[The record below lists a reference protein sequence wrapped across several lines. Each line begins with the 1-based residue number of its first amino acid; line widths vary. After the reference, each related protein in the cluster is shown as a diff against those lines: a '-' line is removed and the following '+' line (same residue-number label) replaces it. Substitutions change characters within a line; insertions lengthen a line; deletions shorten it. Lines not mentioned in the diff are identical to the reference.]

1 MSNAIEVDELTKVF
15 GKQAAVDHLS
25 LTVEQ
30 GSVFGFLGPNGAGKT
45 TTQRLLTG
53 LARPTSGTARILGYD
68 VVKDASAVRKVI
80 GFLPDVPSFY
90 GWMTADEYLGFVA
103 GIFNLPTSASKRK
116 IEQLLDLTGLTGVG
130 KKIGGYSRGMKQR
143 LGIAQ
148 ALMNDP
154 EVILMDEP
162 TSALDPI
169 GRKEVLE
176 LIGSLGKE
184 ITVFFSTHILNDV
197 ERVCDSVA
205 ILNKGKLMTEAN
217 LDTLKEGYAKP
228 SFTIEFES
236 NPSRF
241 EESIKDLAWIE
252 KIERTESFILTVK
265 TKDIESGQKE
275 LPRLIADSGVALKS
289 FQTAEPSLEEIF
301 MNMMGEA

>member
-1 MSNAIEVDELTKVF
+1 MSKVIEVDELTKLF
-15 GKQAAVDHLS
+15 ADQAAVDHLS
-25 LTVEQ
+25 FSVDK

-53 LARPTSGTARILGYD
+53 LAKPTSGTARIMGYD
-68 VVKDASAVRKVI
+68 IVEDEAAVRKVI

-90 GWMTADEYLGFVA
+90 GWMTAEEYLFFSA
-103 GIFNLPTSASKRK
+103 GLFDIPAVLSTKQIKR
-116 IEQLLDLTGLTGVG
+116 LLKLTGLAGVT

-148 ALMNDP
+148 ALVNDP

-169 GRKEVLE
+169 GRKEILE
-176 LIGSLGKE
+176 LIESLGKE
-184 ITVFFSTHILNDV
+184 VTVFFSTHILSDV

-205 ILNKGKLMTEAN
+205 ILNKGRLVTEAD
-217 LDTLKEGYAKP
+217 LESLKKDYARP
-228 SFTIEFES
+228 SFVIEFGS
-236 NPSRF
+236 DPSSF
-241 EESIKDLAWIE
+241 EGSLINMPWVE
-252 KIERTESFILTVK
+252 KTERAEGFILTVK
-265 TKDIESGQKE
+265 TKDIDSGQKE
-275 LPRLIADSGVALKS
+275 LPRLIADSGLALKS

-301 MNMMGEA
+301 MNMMGET